1 MKKITLGLILASAL
15 AAPSA
20 FAAGNKMEASVN
32 GFLQSSTSSP
42 GGSSSITIIQLKG
55 GYYVLPKMVVS
66 ALVNVIGTK
75 SPGYDSQW
83 IQLGGGAKYYFGNA
97 AKNAVVPFVL
107 GDLVLTSI
115 SGGSSGS
122 GYGFDAGGGV
132 SYFISETLSADTT
145 AVLAYNNLNYSG
157 FTSTS
162 TGVQI
167 NFGLTARF

>member
-1 MKKITLGLILASAL
+1 
-15 AAPSA
+15 
-20 FAAGNKMEASVN
+20 
-32 GFLQSSTSSP
+32 
-42 GGSSSITIIQLKG
+42 
-55 GYYVLPKMVVS
+55 MVVS

-75 SPGYDSQW
+75 SAGYDSQV
-83 IQLGGGAKYYFGNA
+83 IQLGGGAKYYLGNA

-122 GYGFDAGGGV
+122 GYGLDAGGGV

-145 AVLAYNNLNYSG
+145 AVLAYNNWNFSG